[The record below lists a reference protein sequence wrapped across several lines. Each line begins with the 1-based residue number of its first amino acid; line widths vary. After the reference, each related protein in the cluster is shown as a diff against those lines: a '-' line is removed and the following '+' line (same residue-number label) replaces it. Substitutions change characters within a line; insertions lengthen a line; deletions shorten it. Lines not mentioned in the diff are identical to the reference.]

1 MNTTLRFASVALVIG
16 LFGSHA
22 VLAQRADAPR
32 AAILL
37 FDGAEIIDFAG
48 PYEVFGQAGFD
59 VYTVSAD
66 GGDIRTAMDL
76 SVGVDHDFAGAPQA
90 DILLIPGGN
99 VRNVADDPATLDF
112 IRTQSASADHV
123 LSVCTGSFVLAATG
137 LLDGKT
143 ATTFHGSFDS
153 MASAFPEIEIVRDR
167 RWVDTG
173 KLVTSAGLSSGID
186 AALHV
191 VGEVRGVDI
200 ARAVAMNLEYDWSP
214 GDREGFIRGLQA
226 DRHLRLPSG
235 ELPGGAQMHV
245 MGGFGD
251 EQNWQ
256 TMLHVTSPLSPNAFI
271 EQLRTVVAGDESLRL
286 VDTDPDTVAWQ
297 HTNEDG
303 RWQLSLEAGDAD
315 AAALAAAFGG
325 GFMLVGQLR
334 ALD

>member
-1 MNTTLRFASVALVIG
+1 MNATLRFASIILVVGALGLQSAVAQ
-16 LFGSHA
+16 HT
-22 VLAQRADAPR
+22 DTPR

-66 GGDIRTAMDL
+66 GRDIVSAMDL
-76 SVGVDHDFAGAPQA
+76 SVGVDHDFTSAPQA

-99 VRNVADDPATLDF
+99 VRDVAGDAATLDF
-112 IRTQSASADHV
+112 IRTQSALADHV

-137 LLDGKT
+137 MLDGKT

-214 GDREGFIRGLQA
+214 SDREGFIRGLQA

-235 ELPGGAQMHV
+235 ELPGDAQMHV

-251 EQNWQ
+251 DRRWQ
-256 TMLHVTSPLSPNAFI
+256 TMLHVVSALSPDAFMD
-271 EQLRTVVAGDESLRL
+271 QLRALVAGDEVLRP
-286 VDTDPDTVAWQ
+286 VNTGPDTVAWQ
-297 HTNEDG
+297 HTDEDG
-303 RWQLSLEAGDAD
+303 SWQLTLDVGGAD
-315 AAALAAAFGG
+315 TDALAAAFGG
-325 GFMLVGQLR
+325 GFMLVGELR